1 MGAIRLPARC
11 TADAMTPTE
20 FKDIDVL
27 RHLIARFVFLLAA
40 LCAPVLTVPAVA
52 ATDLSTP
59 WTDEDFASVR
69 LISAQTQ
76 TGTSDTLRLGLEFE
90 LQPDWKI
97 YWRSA
102 GDAGF
107 PPQLDWTGSQ
117 NVGDAHILWPAPHR
131 FSIFGLETFGYKDHI
146 ILPIDVAVPDRTQ
159 AIAVNLNVDYLV
171 CSDICIPASAA
182 FKLDIPTR
190 TASMSGVSKAS
201 THAHEIEKFVSQV
214 PLTGNN
220 LPIEV
225 TSIYPTAKGE
235 ETRLHLSVAGLSNAG
250 VSVDDIMVESPLRI
264 GFGAPVS
271 ADAIDGADSREFNIP
286 VFGLN
291 ADQTLASEKVTVTV
305 VAGPLA
311 VEQNLV
317 ISAGPTPSAQNM
329 SNRSNAAAPLD
340 GSGTTIWLIGLFA
353 LLGGLILNVMPC
365 VLPVLSIKVMSAIN
379 ARDSEISRVRSGFL
393 ASAAGIVTS
402 FWLIAAALIAIKLAG
417 GSIGW
422 GIQFQ
427 QPLFLTVMTIVLA
440 LFALNMWGLFEINGS
455 DNLGTAAND
464 VINQQEKGGSHLS
477 SHFMTGMFATLL
489 ATPCSAPFLG
499 TAVGFALA
507 GSSFDI
513 IWIFT
518 LLGIGLAIPYLAIAI
533 QPRLAHALPKPGR
546 WMNVVKA
553 VLGFALVGTAIWLL
567 GILSVQIGL
576 GGAIAVGVGLGFGAI
591 FVWARKRSQNLRP
604 RFTFTALAVCGF
616 LVALFAPGF
625 SRPPAPSTA
634 SHAANGP
641 LNWQAF
647 APETIPALIADGKTV
662 FVDVTAEWCVSCQV
676 NKKLVLETAEV
687 AETFAD
693 DDIILMQA
701 DWTRPDQQIADYL
714 ASYGRYGIPF
724 NAVFGPNAPDGV
736 LLSEL
741 LSKDMVLDA
750 IKDARPTAGLASN

>member
-1 MGAIRLPARC
+1 M
-11 TADAMTPTE
+11 
-20 FKDIDVL
+20 L

-40 LCAPVLTVPAVA
+40 ICAPVLATPATA
-52 ATDLSTP
+52 ATDVSTP
-59 WTDEDFASVR
+59 WTDEDFASLR

-76 TGTSDTLRLGLEFE
+76 TGSSDTLRLGLEFE

-117 NVGDAHILWPAPHR
+117 NVGDANILWPAPHR
-131 FSIFGLETFGYKDHI
+131 FSIFGLETFGYKNHV
-146 ILPIDVAVPDRTQ
+146 ILPINVAIPDRTQ
-159 AIAVNLNVDYLV
+159 PVAINLDVDYLV
-171 CSDICIPASAA
+171 CSDICIPAAA
-182 FKLDIPTR
+182 TFALDIPVGGHPDTS
-190 TASMSGVSKAS
+190 TSGAS
-201 THAHEIEKFVSQV
+201 TVSSHAHEIEKFVSKV
-214 PLTGNN
+214 PLTGDN
-220 LPIEV
+220 LPIQVSNVFATTEGDDA
-225 TSIYPTAKGE
+225 TQ
-235 ETRLHLSVAGLSNAG
+235 LHLSVDGLSNAG
-250 VSVDDIMVESPLRI
+250 VTVDDILVESPLRI
-264 GFGAPVS
+264 GFGAPV
-271 ADAIDGADSREFNIP
+271 AVNKDGDSNNRQFTVP

-291 ADQTLASEKVTVTV
+291 ADQDLASETVTVTV
-305 VAGPLA
+305 IAGPLA
-311 VEQNLV
+311 IEQSRTVAN
-317 ISAGPTPSAQNM
+317 GPDDASAQGE
-329 SNRSNAAAPLD
+329 PL
-340 GSGTTIWLIGLFA
+340 GSDTMASATGAGANIWLIGLFA

-379 ARDSEISRVRSGFL
+379 AREGEISRVRSGFL
-393 ASAAGIVTS
+393 ASAAGIITS
-402 FWLIAAALIAIKLAG
+402 FWLIAAVLIAIKLAG

-427 QPLFLTVMTIVLA
+427 QPLFLTVMTIILA

-464 VINQQEKGGSHLS
+464 VINQQEKGGRHLS

-518 LLGIGLAIPYLAIAI
+518 LLGVGLAIPYLAIAL

-546 WMNVVKA
+546 WMSVVKA
-553 VLGFALVGTAIWLL
+553 VLGLALVGTAIWLL
-567 GILSVQIGL
+567 SILAVQIGL
-576 GGAIAVGVGLGFGAI
+576 GGAIAVGVGLVLGAV

-604 RFTFTALAVCGF
+604 RFVFTALAVTGF

-625 SRPPAPSTA
+625 SKPPAPSSVSTA
-634 SHAANGP
+634 TTGP
-641 LNWQAF
+641 LDWQTF

-676 NKKLVLETAEV
+676 NKKLVLETAEL
-687 AETFAD
+687 AEFFAS

-701 DWTRPDQQIADYL
+701 DWTRPDPEIADYL

-724 NAVFGPNAPDGV
+724 NAVFGPNTPKGV

-741 LSKDMVLDA
+741 LSRDAVLDA
-750 IKDARPTAGLASN
+750 IKDARSTAGLASN